1 MEIKFIRGD
10 NHQIRFRFKNF
21 EGNIEN
27 MFLTVKCQNK
37 YTRITKKLNTDI
49 IYKDGWYNVEFLP
62 SDTDGL
68 DCSLNME
75 YDIEIITDSKKY
87 TVLKDKFVLTEDI
100 TTPECEV

>member
-1 MEIKFIRGD
+1 MEISFIRGD
-10 NHQIRFRFKNF
+10 NHQIRFRLTNF
-21 EGNIEN
+21 EGAIEN

-37 YTRITKKLNTDI
+37 YTRIVKKLNDGIT
-49 IYKDGWYNVEFLP
+49 YSDGWFHTEFLP

-75 YDIEIITDSKKY
+75 YDIQIITGGKKY